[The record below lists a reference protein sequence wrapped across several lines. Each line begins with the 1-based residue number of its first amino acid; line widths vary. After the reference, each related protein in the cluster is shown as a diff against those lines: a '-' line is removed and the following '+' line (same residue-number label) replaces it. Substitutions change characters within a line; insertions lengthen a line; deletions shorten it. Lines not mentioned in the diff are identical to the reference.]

1 MTDSLTWTLLPPLPA
16 SPPTLGLIGL
26 GSRWQTTQ
34 AELQRCA
41 SSAALALATPTARTP
56 WSVAL
61 WQHPIPS
68 LPKTPKTW
76 LSLPSQRKFL

>member
-1 MTDSLTWTLLPPLPA
+1 MTAPLTWTLLAPLPA

-26 GSRWQTTQ
+26 GLQWQTTQ

-41 SSAALALATPTARTP
+41 SSAAFVAPTAQTP

-61 WQHPIPS
+61 WQHPIPA

-76 LSLPSQRKFL
+76 LSLPSQRKSL